1 MGEKG
6 RSGRD
11 AGDEDPLRCKS
22 RKYGVEKEGQEKEP
36 ALIRLETK
44 AVDRFARGSTTLL
57 ALQHLMFGAEFQ
69 QNMDSLCSQC
79 EGIGRTKYTCSKG
92 HLRSFSELAALKCQ
106 RTSFFEVTQ
115 VAQILAYLRVR
126 ALPVARAR
134 APGQ

>member
-11 AGDEDPLRCKS
+11 AGDEDPLSCKS
-22 RKYGVEKEGQEKEP
+22 RKYGEGKRRTEREA

-44 AVDRFARGSTTLL
+44 AVNRFARGSTTLL

-79 EGIGRTKYTCSKG
+79 EGIGRTVAKIHLFKG
-92 HLRSFSELAALKCQ
+92 PPPIILRVSG
-106 RTSFFEVTQ
+106 FEVS
-115 VAQILAYLRVR
+115 ADKLF
-126 ALPVARAR
+126 
-134 APGQ
+134 